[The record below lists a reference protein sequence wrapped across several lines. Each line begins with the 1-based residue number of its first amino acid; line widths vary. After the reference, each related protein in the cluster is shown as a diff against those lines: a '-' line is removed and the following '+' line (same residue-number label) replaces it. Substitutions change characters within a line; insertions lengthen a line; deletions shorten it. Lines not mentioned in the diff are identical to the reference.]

1 MPYSDDGVRAHVLCL
16 LDRHLDEL
24 VPHLRR
30 QLGQVLELAAAD
42 RLEGCADI
50 RLKLMRGRNYILK
63 SILQILDPNPR
74 LTEAINEIRA
84 TIEKE

>member
-42 RLEGCADI
+42 RLEGGADV
-50 RLKLMRGRNYILK
+50 RLNSMRGRNYIFI

-74 LTEAINEIRA
+74 LTEE
-84 TIEKE
+84 TSEKGQQ